1 LERLNSFLEVVALE
15 GNIRVLA
22 LQTLVSQ
29 VGFGMFY
36 VVWQPFILS
45 TGASVADLGV
55 IQSVINLVTA
65 GGLILWGV
73 LSDRLG
79 RKPVILAS
87 NACRVLAMVALIASG
102 SYAFLL
108 VFAFFVG
115 LSCIFMQG
123 NPARNALTSESVGAE
138 RRATAFS
145 VVMSV
150 SQITSTA
157 VASAGGYIAVT
168 AGYYPILYL
177 ALAGDLIG
185 MALMAAFLRE
195 TLSGDRSG
203 APSSGGLLGRVK
215 GHLLPER
222 GSLIL
227 YLIMVVI
234 GFGYGTG
241 FSIFYGM
248 LVDGFGYTELQ
259 LGVMSTVF
267 NLVAGLT
274 GIPLGKLSDRWGRR
288 PMLMVGWLMGMVSVG
303 GFIISRR
310 FELFLLFYAVSAL
323 DMNFYLSAWMPLV
336 SERAPP
342 ESLSTIIGKLDSY
355 GRIARIPAPWLGAQL
370 YTLYGFRAPL
380 VVHLACIVVYGV
392 LIYSIKES

>member
-1 LERLNSFLEVVALE
+1 LERLNSFLEVIALE
-15 GNIRVLA
+15 GNIRILA

-73 LSDRLG
+73 LSDKLG

-138 RRATAFS
+138 KRATAFS

-185 MALMAAFLRE
+185 MVLMAAFLRE
-195 TLSGDRSG
+195 TLSGDRTK
-203 APSSGGLLGRVK
+203 APSSGGLLAKVR

-222 GSLIL
+222 GSLVL

-241 FSIFYGM
+241 FSVFYGM
-248 LVDGFGYTELQ
+248 LVDSFGYTELQ
-259 LGVMSTVF
+259 LGVMSTIF
-267 NLVAGLT
+267 NLIAGLT

-288 PMLMVGWLMGMVSVG
+288 PMLMVGWLMGMASVG

-310 FELFLLFYAVSAL
+310 FELFLLFYAISAL

-336 SERAPP
+336 SEKAPP
-342 ESLSTIIGKLDSY
+342 ESLSTMIGTLDSY

-370 YTLYGFRAPL
+370 YTLHGFRAPL
-380 VVHLACIVVYGV
+380 VVHLACIVVYGI
-392 LIYSIKES
+392 LIYSINES

>member
-1 LERLNSFLEVVALE
+1 LDRLNSFLGMIAFE

-29 VGFGMFY
+29 VGFGMFF
-36 VVWQPFILS
+36 VIWQPFILS

-65 GGLILWGV
+65 GGLILWGA

-79 RKPVILAS
+79 RKPVILVS
-87 NACRVLAMVALIASG
+87 NGCRVLAMVALIVSG
-102 SYAFLL
+102 SYVFLL

-115 LSCIFMQG
+115 LSCYFMQG
-123 NPARNALTSESVGAE
+123 NPARNALISESVGAE

-177 ALAGDLIG
+177 ALAGDLVG
-185 MALMAAFLRE
+185 MALMAALLRE
-195 TLSGDRSG
+195 TR
-203 APSSGGLLGRVK
+203 GGNRPENQVGGSLLARVR
-215 GHLLPER
+215 GHMMPER
-222 GSLIL
+222 GFLSL
-227 YLIMVVI
+227 YLIMAVI

-241 FSIFYGM
+241 YSVFYGM
-248 LVDGFGYTELQ
+248 LVDGFGYTEFQ
-259 LGVMSTVF
+259 LGLMSTVF
-267 NLVAGLT
+267 NLVAGVT
-274 GIPLGKLSDRWGRR
+274 GVPLGKLSDRWGRR
-288 PMLMVGWLMGMVSVG
+288 PMLMAGWLMGMTSVG
-303 GFIISRR
+303 GFILTRR
-310 FELFLLFYAVSAL
+310 LELFLLFYAVSAL
-323 DMNFYLSAWMPLV
+323 DMNFYLSAWMPMV

-342 ESLSTIIGKLDSY
+342 ESLSTVLGKLDSCS
-355 GRIARIPAPWLGAQL
+355 RIAGIPAPWLGGQL

-380 VVHLACIVVYGV
+380 MVHLLCIVVYGILV
-392 LIYSIKES
+392 FTLREK